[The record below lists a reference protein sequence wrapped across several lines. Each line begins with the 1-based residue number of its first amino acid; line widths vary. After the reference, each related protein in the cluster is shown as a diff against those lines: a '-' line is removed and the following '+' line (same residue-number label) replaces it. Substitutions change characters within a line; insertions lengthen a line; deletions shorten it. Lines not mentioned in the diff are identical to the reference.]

1 MNKEVKQEQGEPVAW
16 MQEGQPE
23 LYVKEEKDEKRGYVI
38 PLYTKPQTKEWLGLT
53 ADELNAISDR
63 MRTWNS
69 FQITD
74 VYFAIEAK
82 LKEKNK

>member
-1 MNKEVKQEQGEPVAW
+1 MNVEIEFLEWVHPRAGVTKVEV
-16 MQEGQPE
+16 EGG
-23 LYVKEEKDEKRGYVI
+23 K
-38 PLYTKPQTKEWLGLT
+38 PLVLKAKIKHEWVSLT

-74 VYFAIEAK
+74 VYFAVEAK
-82 LKEKNK
+82 LKEKNTRGQK